1 MVTMKDKFLL
11 TDFVTEQI
19 FSIVRWIFLIVSV
32 IVFYYP
38 PIATIVNFNLHTFN
52 YLLIFGFTY
61 MTVAQI
67 SLWLASGNNTI
78 FNLLMKTGIL
88 FDYIAL
94 IWLLILTGG
103 VTSPLFP
110 IAYLLVIHST
120 IYWGILG
127 ASVSCALM
135 AVTYSI
141 LFWISLPLPNLSI
154 VIFLL
159 NLTFLLVIGFFGA
172 LIVNRERHHQKLQ
185 YVYKDLVI
193 RDYLTGLFNHRHFQE
208 SLKISLTSN
217 SRSEMSVV
225 LADIDNFKRINDTHG
240 HVVGD
245 KVLMK
250 IGEILQ
256 DTIPSTLGNSF
267 RYGGEEFAILFQT
280 IDKEKIIPCLEKIYA
295 ELREVQFAS
304 ENGSF
309 YVTMSFGLFTNQQGI
324 SNQVDIVRRADKLL
338 YKAKHNGKNQ
348 ALFDCGTVIRG

>member
-1 MVTMKDKFLL
+1 MLNMKDKFLL

-61 MTVAQI
+61 MIVAQI
-67 SLWLASGNNTI
+67 SLWFATGNNTI

-94 IWLLILTGG
+94 LWLLILTGG

-127 ASVSCALM
+127 AAVSCSLM
-135 AVTYSI
+135 AATYFI

-154 VIFLL
+154 VVFFL

-185 YVYKDLVI
+185 YVYKDLVV
-193 RDYLTGLFNHRHFQE
+193 RDYLTGLYNHRHFQE
-208 SLKISLTSN
+208 TLKVYLSGNNKT
-217 SRSEMSVV
+217 EMAVV
-225 LADIDNFKRINDTHG
+225 LADIDNFKKINDTHG
-240 HVVGD
+240 HVIGD

-256 DTIPSTLGNSF
+256 ENIPSSLGNSF

-280 IDKEKIIPCLEKIYA
+280 ADNEEIIPCLEKVYK
-295 ELREVQFAS
+295 ELREVQFVS

-309 YVTMSFGLFTNQQGI
+309 SVTMSFGLYSNQQGI

-338 YKAKHNGKNQ
+338 YKAKNNGKNQ
-348 ALFDCGTVIRG
+348 AIFDCGTVIRG

>member
-1 MVTMKDKFLL
+1 MKDKFLL

-61 MTVAQI
+61 MTIAQVA
-67 SLWLASGNNTI
+67 LWLASGNNTI

-103 VTSPLFP
+103 VTSPVFP

-127 ASVSCALM
+127 TAISCSLM
-135 AVTYSI
+135 AVTYSV

-159 NLTFLLVIGFFGA
+159 NLVFLLVIGFFGA
-172 LIVNRERHHQKLQ
+172 LIVNRERHHHKLQ
-185 YVYKDLVI
+185 YVYKDLVV
-193 RDYLTGLFNHRHFQE
+193 RDYLTGLYNHRHFQE
-208 SLKISLTSN
+208 TLKVYLSGTSKT
-217 SRSEMSVV
+217 EMAVV
-225 LADIDNFKRINDTHG
+225 LADIDNFKSINDTHG
-240 HVVGD
+240 HVNGD

-256 DTIPSTLGNSF
+256 HSIPSSLGNAF
-267 RYGGEEFAILFQT
+267 RYGGEEFAIIFQT
-280 IDKEKIIPCLEKIYA
+280 ADNEKIIPCLEKVYK
-295 ELREVQFAS
+295 ELREVPFTS

-309 YVTMSFGLFTNQQGI
+309 SVTMSFGLFSNQQGI

-348 ALFDCGTVIRG
+348 AIFDCGTVIRG